1 MILTVLAVVLL
12 PVHLPVWAAATVY
25 ALVAGPGALDA
36 MNAAEDQAAA
46 YAATRRPEIGAV
58 AA

>member
-12 PVHLPVWAAATVY
+12 PVHLPVWAAATAY

-36 MNAAEDQAAA
+36 MEAAEAAA
-46 YAATRRPEIGAV
+46 AGLAATAPERPAV

>member
-1 MILTVLAVVLL
+1 MILTVLAVALL
-12 PVHLPVWAAATVY
+12 PVHVPVWAATTVY

-36 MNAAEDQAAA
+36 MEAAEAAA
-46 YAATRRPEIGAV
+46 AGLTVTVPERPAV